1 MGILG
6 TMTATDDTQE
16 HPVVA
21 AEVAPSL
28 EVLYAAH
35 AAALTR
41 VLRAA
46 GFPDPADA
54 VQEAFVQAVVHWRK
68 VSRYDDPVAWI
79 RRVAINRGRNRRRSH
94 RRRAALTERI
104 AATSTSSVLYGL
116 DPADHDGDLADLIV
130 TLPPQQ
136 RLALSLYY
144 FADLPVAAVD
154 EIAWFAATDVTQL
167 PLADASYAAD
177 SDPTIDAI
185 SSGDIAYATRPRS
198 TRATSHRRDRKYA
211 TIGSHRSARRRATS
225 VTKRN
230 SSATVG
236 TLNRPQGT

>member
-6 TMTATDDTQE
+6 TMTATDDTRE
-16 HPVVA
+16 HPVVP
-21 AEVAPSL
+21 AEVVPSL

-79 RRVAINRGRNRRRSH
+79 RRVAINRGLNRRRSH

-104 AATSTSSVLYGL
+104 AATSTASALYGF
-116 DPADHDGDLADLIV
+116 DPTDDSGDLADLIV
-130 TLPPQQ
+130 TLPPQ
-136 RLALSLYY
+136 
-144 FADLPVAAVD
+144 
-154 EIAWFAATDVTQL
+154 
-167 PLADASYAAD
+167 
-177 SDPTIDAI
+177 
-185 SSGDIAYATRPRS
+185 
-198 TRATSHRRDRKYA
+198 
-211 TIGSHRSARRRATS
+211 
-225 VTKRN
+225 
-230 SSATVG
+230 
-236 TLNRPQGT
+236 